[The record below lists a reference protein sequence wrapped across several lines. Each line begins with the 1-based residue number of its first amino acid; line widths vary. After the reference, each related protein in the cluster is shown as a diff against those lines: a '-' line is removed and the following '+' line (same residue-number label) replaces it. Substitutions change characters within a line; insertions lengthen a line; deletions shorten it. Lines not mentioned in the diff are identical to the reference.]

1 MTERNSTNHH
11 ASLRFSEEGAR
22 GEHASDDDVRLAE
35 VADMAE
41 VAGLAEAR
49 LHARA
54 AQGEV
59 EAIESVWRRNR
70 RWIAAVL
77 AAHAPRGV
85 EIEDLLQEVA
95 ATFLAKAREIR
106 DAASVRG
113 WLRVVAVNE
122 ARMAARDRG
131 IERKSLAR
139 FAASWRGES
148 ADRHAAAE
156 ARETLELLARLPAQY
171 AEPLLLQAGQ
181 GLSQREIA
189 EILDVPETTIE
200 TRLARARRMLRQ
212 LVAEDEL
219 RRDESQR
226 DELRRENARTT
237 GNHDVTKQR
246 TGTEIHGSMMR

>member
-1 MTERNSTNHH
+1 MTERNSATHH
-11 ASLRFSEEGAR
+11 ASPRFSEEDAR
-22 GEHASDDDVRLAE
+22 GEHALDHDVRPAE
-35 VADMAE
+35 VAD
-41 VAGLAEAR
+41 LAEAR

-219 RRDESQR
+219 RRDEIR
-226 DELRRENARTT
+226 AAENYEA
-237 GNHDVTKQR
+237 TKQR
-246 TGTEIHGSMMR
+246 TKSEVHGSMMR

>member
-35 VADMAE
+35 VAD
-41 VAGLAEAR
+41 LAEAR

-212 LVAEDEL
+212 LVAEDEFRRDEL
-219 RRDESQR
+219 RRDESRR
-226 DELRRENARTT
+226 DELRREEPRTT

-246 TGTEIHGSMMR
+246 TGTEVHGSMMR

>member
-11 ASLRFSEEGAR
+11 ASLRFSEESAR
-22 GEHASDDDVRLAE
+22 GKHASEDDVRLAE
-35 VADMAE
+35 VADL
-41 VAGLAEAR
+41 AGAR

-219 RRDESQR
+219 RRE
-226 DELRRENARTT
+226 EARTT

-246 TGTEIHGSMMR
+246 TGTEVHGSMMR

>member
-1 MTERNSTNHH
+1 M
-11 ASLRFSEEGAR
+11 
-22 GEHASDDDVRLAE
+22 RLAE
-35 VADMAE
+35 VAD
-41 VAGLAEAR
+41 LAEAR

-219 RRDESQR
+219 RRDESRREESRREESRR
-226 DELRRENARTT
+226 DELRREEARTT

-246 TGTEIHGSMMR
+246 TRTEVHGSMMR

>member
-11 ASLRFSEEGAR
+11 ASLRFSEERAR

-35 VADMAE
+35 VAD
-41 VAGLAEAR
+41 LAEAR

-212 LVAEDEL
+212 LVAEEESRIEES
-219 RRDESQR
+219 RREESRR
-226 DELRRENARTT
+226 DELRREEARTT

-246 TGTEIHGSMMR
+246 TGTEVHGSMMR

>member
-1 MTERNSTNHH
+1 MTERNSATHH
-11 ASLRFSEEGAR
+11 ASPRFSEEDAR
-22 GEHASDDDVRLAE
+22 GEHALDHDVRPAE
-35 VADMAE
+35 VAD
-41 VAGLAEAR
+41 LAEAR

-181 GLSQREIA
+181 GLSQRELA

-219 RRDESQR
+219 RRDEIR
-226 DELRRENARTT
+226 AAENYEA
-237 GNHDVTKQR
+237 TKQR
-246 TGTEIHGSMMR
+246 TKSEVHGSMMR